1 MTFNEETVIAYV
13 DGECDAVTARRIEK
27 AMATDGILADRIAR
41 EQALRSRLAAHYDPV
56 AQEPVPDRLTALL
69 TASIESNVDNS
80 FAGRKADEDR
90 KRAGR
95 QGFGIAQWGAMAA
108 TLALGIVVGQ
118 FGLGQNG
125 GPIAQQDG
133 ALIASGA
140 LENALEK
147 QLASVQSDN
156 ASYRIGLTFRSQ
168 SDQIC
173 RSFDGESLA
182 GIACKANDHWWLE
195 DMIPGKAT
203 SGYRQASS
211 SEINARAATMMADA
225 PVDADSERKLMENGW
240 K

>member
-1 MTFNEETVIAYV
+1 MTFDEETIIAYV

-27 AMATDGILADRIAR
+27 AMATDGILVERIAR
-41 EQALRSRLAAHYDPV
+41 EQALKSRLAAHYDPV

-69 TASIESNVDNS
+69 TASMESNVDNS
-80 FAGRKADEDR
+80 FAGRKADEDGKGAR
-90 KRAGR
+90 R
-95 QGFGIAQWGAMAA
+95 QGFGVAQWGAMAA

-125 GPIAQQDG
+125 GPIGQQDG

-140 LENALEK
+140 LETALEK
-147 QLASVQSDN
+147 QLASAQNDDS
-156 ASYRIGLTFRSQ
+156 SYRIGLTFRSR

-173 RSFDGESLA
+173 RSFDGESVA
-182 GIACKANDHWWLE
+182 GIACKANGHWQLE
-195 DMIPGKAT
+195 DIIPGKAT

-211 SEINARAATMMADA
+211 SEINARAAAMMAGD
-225 PVDADSERKLMENGW
+225 PVNADNERKLMENGW

>member
-1 MTFNEETVIAYV
+1 MTFDEEKIIAYV

-41 EQALRSRLAAHYDPV
+41 EQVLRSRLAAHYNPV

-69 TASIESNVDNS
+69 TASMENNVDNS
-80 FAGRKADEDR
+80 FSERKVEEDR
-90 KRAGR
+90 KTAVR

-140 LENALEK
+140 LENALER
-147 QLASVQSDN
+147 QLASAQNDDS
-156 ASYRIGLTFRSQ
+156 SYRIGLTFRSQ
-168 SDQIC
+168 SNQIC

-182 GIACKANDHWWLE
+182 GIACKANDHWQLE

-203 SGYRQASS
+203 GGYRQASS
-211 SEINARAATMMADA
+211 SEINARAAAMMADA
-225 PVDADSERKLMENGW
+225 PVDADSERKLMEKGW

>member
-1 MTFNEETVIAYV
+1 MTFDEETIIAYV

-27 AMATDGILADRIAR
+27 AMASDSILSDRIAR

-69 TASIESNVDNS
+69 TASIESNVDSS
-80 FAGRKADEDR
+80 FAGRKADEER
-90 KRAGR
+90 KKTTRR
-95 QGFGIAQWGAMAA
+95 GFGIAQWGAMAA
-108 TLALGIVVGQ
+108 TLALGIVLGQ

-133 ALIASGA
+133 TLIASGA
-140 LENALEK
+140 LETVLEK
-147 QLASVQSDN
+147 QLASVQNDDS
-156 ASYRIGLTFRSQ
+156 SYRIGLTFRSP

-182 GIACKANDHWWLE
+182 GIACKANDQWRLE
-195 DMIPGKAT
+195 TMIPGKAT
-203 SGYRQASS
+203 SDYRQAAS
-211 SEINARAATMMADA
+211 SEINALAAAMMADA
-225 PVDADSERKLMENGW
+225 PVDAAGERKLMENGW

>member
-1 MTFNEETVIAYV
+1 MTFDEETIIAYV

-27 AMATDGILADRIAR
+27 AMVTDSILADRIAR

-80 FAGRKADEDR
+80 FAGRQAHGDR
-90 KRAGR
+90 KRVSR

-125 GPIAQQDG
+125 GPIAQQNG
-133 ALIASGA
+133 TLIASGA

-147 QLASVQSDN
+147 QLASVQSDD

-182 GIACKANDHWWLE
+182 GIACKANDRWRLE

-211 SEINARAATMMADA
+211 SEINVRAATMMADA

>member
-1 MTFNEETVIAYV
+1 MTFDEEKIIAYV

-27 AMATDGILADRIAR
+27 AMATDGILAERIAR

-69 TASIESNVDNS
+69 TASMDSNVDNS

-90 KRAGR
+90 KTASQ

-140 LENALEK
+140 LENALER
-147 QLASVQSDN
+147 QLASAQSDDS
-156 ASYRIGLTFRSQ
+156 SYRIGLTFRSQ
-168 SDQIC
+168 SNQIC

-182 GIACKANDHWWLE
+182 GIACKANDHWQLE

-203 SGYRQASS
+203 GGYRQASS
-211 SEINARAATMMADA
+211 SEINARAAAMMADA
-225 PVDADSERKLMENGW
+225 PEDADSERKLMEKGW